1 MAKYANLSNG
11 VAPIWEPVDV
21 SASNQIPPGTCIG
34 FYVEGEGDVA
44 FVSGPN
50 TLTVAVA
57 SNSYHSAQISQF
69 NTSGTTATGIYALYI

>member
-1 MAKYANLSNG
+1 MSKYANLSNG
-11 VAPIWEPVDV
+11 VAPIWQAIDV
-21 SASNQIPPGTCIG
+21 SASNVTPAGNCIG
-34 FYVEGEGDVA
+34 FYVEGAGDIS

-57 SNSYHSAQISQF
+57 ANSYHTAQVAQF